1 MNRSTIIGLVLILA
15 VTIIYSIWVAP
26 NKKEIEARRRIQ
38 DSLIQVQKATADS
51 LQMVTA
57 REEAAAARRKKIRD
71 SLAAV
76 NRQGSAPTA
85 QLQERR
91 NELGPFSNASFGKD
105 ETFYVEN
112 GLYRIGISSQGGKI
126 ISVDLR
132 KYRTWD
138 SLPLIL
144 FNKDSVDFGL
154 SFFADNRLINT
165 NELYFSLY
173 APGHTYTPGQTIT
186 VPGND
191 SLNLSF
197 RLYTNSGD
205 SGFNPDRY
213 IEYVY
218 HFSGSD
224 YMIGYT
230 VNIVGLE
237 DILASNT
244 NSLNLSWHAELYR
257 LEKSVD
263 RFNGTT
269 IYYRYYND
277 EVKYLSETKDDQKA
291 LTTRVKWISFKQRF
305 FCSTFIA
312 GDYFNNADVR
322 VFTDQ
327 SKSDRYNR
335 SAWAEIGIPYSRASI
350 QSVPMRFYF
359 GPLKYNLIRKYHL
372 ALEHQIPLGWSF
384 FLLAW
389 INRYAVIPVFD
400 FLSRFG
406 WNYGIIILVLT
417 ILLKI
422 VLLPIA
428 FKTYTSTAKMRVL
441 KPEIDEISKKF
452 PKKEDAM
459 KKQQAVMALYKQV
472 GVNPMSGCIPMLLQF
487 PILVALFRFF
497 PSSIELRQQ
506 PFLWAHDL
514 SSYDSILNLPFNIP
528 FYGNHVSLFC
538 LLMTISTII
547 YTRINDKMMST
558 GQQQVPGMKVM
569 MYMMPVLFL
578 GFFNSYA
585 AALSYYYFLA
595 NIFTFLQMFLFRR
608 FVNEEKIHQ
617 RLQENRK
624 KPVKKS
630 GFQKRLEEMAKSRGY
645 TPRR

>member
-1 MNRSTIIGLVLILA
+1 VPGS
-15 VTIIYSIWVAP
+15 
-26 NKKEIEARRRIQ
+26 
-38 DSLIQVQKATADS
+38 DSLD
-51 LQMVTA
+51 
-57 REEAAAARRKKIRD
+57 
-71 SLAAV
+71 LA
-76 NRQGSAPTA
+76 
-85 QLQERR
+85 
-91 NELGPFSNASFGKD
+91 
-105 ETFYVEN
+105 
-112 GLYRIGISSQGGKI
+112 
-126 ISVDLR
+126 
-132 KYRTWD
+132 
-138 SLPLIL
+138 
-144 FNKDSVDFGL
+144 
-154 SFFADNRLINT
+154 
-165 NELYFSLY
+165 
-173 APGHTYTPGQTIT
+173 
-186 VPGND
+186 
-191 SLNLSF
+191 F
-197 RLYTNSGD
+197 RLYTNNGD
-205 SGFNPDRY
+205 SGFNPDQY

-218 HFSGSD
+218 HFTGSD

-230 VNIVGLE
+230 LNIVGLE

-244 NSLNLSWHAELYR
+244 NSLNLSWHTELYR
-257 LEKSVD
+257 QEKSVD

-269 IYYRYYND
+269 IYYMYYND

-291 LTTRVKWISFKQRF
+291 LTTRVKWVSFKERF
-305 FCSTFIA
+305 FCSTLIA

-322 VFTDQ
+322 IFTEQ
-327 SKSDRYNR
+327 NKSDRYNR
-335 SAWAEIGIPYSRASI
+335 SAWAEIGIPYSRARV

-406 WNYGIIILVLT
+406 WNYGIIILILT

-459 KKQQAVMALYKQV
+459 KKQQATMALYKQA
-472 GVNPMSGCIPMLLQF
+472 GVNPMAGCIPMLLQF

-547 YTRINDKMMST
+547 YTRINDKMMSP

-595 NIFTFLQMFLFRR
+595 NIFTFVQMFLFRR

-624 KPVKKS
+624 KTVKKS
-630 GFQKRLEEMAKSRGY
+630 GFQKRLEEMARSRGY
-645 TPRR
+645 TPRH